1 MKFYCDYCSKEKTI
15 SVFPNLLK
23 TNQETIMNGIAVCDN
38 HKETEIKEFI
48 EDKCS
53 KKSLKKQMVNPFVDV
68 ENLIK

>member
-38 HKETEIKEFI
+38 HKEMAVAK
-48 EDKCS
+48 
-53 KKSLKKQMVNPFVDV
+53 
-68 ENLIK
+68 LIKSKMYKEASNVRIRS